1 MRAVSTLLLVGFAL
15 VGAASVAIAQPFQAP
30 PPAAAGTGATGPYAG
45 AGPHAFYD
53 VQGRIDHLQQA
64 ISGLPPGQ
72 AHRAASQLK
81 SIRGELKYR
90 MSRHNGQLLDFDR
103 ELIGE
108 KLDHLVAQYPALK
121 P

>member
-1 MRAVSTLLLVGFAL
+1 MRAPPILFLAAL
-15 VGAASVAIAQPFQAP
+15 ALAGAASSAIAQP
-30 PPAAAGTGATGPYAG
+30 PPAADTGATGPYAG

-53 VQGRIDHLQQA
+53 VPGRIDHLQQA
-64 ISGLPPGQ
+64 ISALPPGQ
-72 AHRAASQLK
+72 AHRAAAQLK
-81 SIRGELKYR
+81 AIRGELKYR

-108 KLDHLVAQYPALK
+108 KLDHFVAQYPALK